1 MSMQSS
7 ISPFARLALRKWMPI
22 GTSMA
27 AFACMFSITAPAEA
41 AVVSLDLT
49 NTGTPGQ
56 NITGVNYGFGSGTLG
71 GGPKVVNDWF
81 PGGANGDLAVRYL
94 PGNELWNGLNTG
106 GGLKIAITGGNVSS
120 KAYALNELISSTGVT
135 WSDNW
140 SETLFNYAPGGT
152 QQKRA
157 SIGPGNYLGLQSQ
170 VGADY
175 YYGWIELT
183 WNPDEG
189 TSGVARLLSA
199 AYETTPNLPI
209 AAGSFTSV
217 PGPLPI
223 IGVAAAY
230 AHSRRLR
237 ARLRTGSATKG

>member
-1 MSMQSS
+1 
-7 ISPFARLALRKWMPI
+7 MPI

-27 AFACMFSITAPAEA
+27 AFACMFSITAPVEA

-49 NTGTPGQ
+49 NAGTPGQ
-56 NITGVNYGFGSGTLG
+56 NITGVNYGFGSGTVG
-71 GGPKVVNDWF
+71 GGPKIVNDWF

-94 PGNELWNGLNTG
+94 STTELRNGLNTG

-120 KAYALNELISSTGVT
+120 KAYALNDLISSTGVI

-140 SETLFNYAPGGT
+140 NETLFHYAPAVGT

-175 YYGWIELT
+175 YYGWVELT
-183 WNPDEG
+183 WNPNEG
-189 TSGVARLLSA
+189 YSGVAQLLSA

-209 AAGSFTSV
+209 PAGSFTSV

-223 IGVAAAY
+223 FGVAAAY

-237 ARLRTGSATKG
+237 ARLRAGSASKA